1 MYTHSSQRALDSE
14 VAVIIIQCWPV
25 LSRNSL
31 KCGVRDVSFKRTR
44 AASDLGGLME
54 LTLNLQLRAVYGTS
68 HRCSCY
74 WNTAISP
81 LFFDRPLANLK
92 VMEESCSAL
101 RKAERFNAV

>member
-1 MYTHSSQRALDSE
+1 MYTHSTQRELDSE

-31 KCGVRDVSFKRTR
+31 KYGVRDVYFKRTR
-44 AASDLGGLME
+44 ATSELGVLME
-54 LTLNLQLRAVYGTS
+54 LKLNLRLRVVYCTS

-81 LFFDRPLANLK
+81 LFFDRPLASLK
-92 VMEESCSAL
+92 VIEGSCSAL